1 MSAIAGAKLERP
13 MLQQGLTHAMSPD
26 ELRRLMSQGDERS
39 YVVIDVRQ
47 PKEYALG
54 HIPGSRL
61 MPLPEIES
69 HREELSKL
77 SGRTL
82 VFYCRSGARSDRAA
96 LYAASALRLPHVHKL
111 DGGFASYSGQALPN
125 FPRLKAIDPSQGRRG
140 ILEQAL
146 NLEKGTARLYRALEK
161 KLGGSEV
168 GRILG
173 HLVTAELNHSRSL
186 YDSLVKLTRGPSD
199 GFDALFDRLDG
210 NLTEDGEAVESI
222 LERADM
228 LGKDGNLS
236 LLELALEIELSAY
249 DLYKSL
255 ALEVLDADSREVLM
269 TLAQEEKVH
278 ARHVASSLESAAIG
292 ASRANTAR

>member
-1 MSAIAGAKLERP
+1 MSA
-13 MLQQGLTHAMSPD
+13 GLTHAMTTD
-26 ELRRLMSQGDERS
+26 DLRRLMSEGDERT

-69 HREELSKL
+69 HGEELCTLTGK
-77 SGRTL
+77 TL

-96 LYAASALRLPHVHKL
+96 GYAANTLRLPHVYKL
-111 DGGFASYSGQALPN
+111 DGGFASYSGQALPD
-125 FPRLKAIDPSQGRRG
+125 FPRLKAIDTSQGRRG

-146 NLEKGTARLYRALEK
+146 DLEKGTARLYRALEK

-173 HLVTAELNHSRSL
+173 HLVNAELGHSRVL
-186 YDSLVKLTRGPSD
+186 YDSLIKLSRGPTD
-199 GFDALFDRLDG
+199 GFDALYERLDG
-210 NLTEDGEAVESI
+210 NLTESGEPVENI
-222 LERADM
+222 LKRADM
-228 LGKDGNLS
+228 LGRDGNLS

-255 ALEVLDADSREVLM
+255 ALQVPDAQSRDALM
-269 TLAQEEKVH
+269 MLAQEEKQH

-292 ASRANTAR
+292 ASRSSVVRH